1 MSKKNPTKDLLLSQT
16 DAQIEKIPLG
26 EFSESAYLNYSMYVI
41 LDRAL
46 PSITDGLKP
55 VQRRIIFAMNELSLN
70 HKSKFKKSARTI
82 GDVLGKYH
90 PHGDSACYEAM
101 VMLAQ
106 DFSFNYT
113 FVEGQGNWG
122 TQDDPKSFA
131 AMRYTESRLTEY
143 SDLFLQDIEKNTVEW
158 SQNFDGSLME
168 PKQLPAKIPNILING
183 SSGIA
188 VGMSTD
194 IPSHNLE
201 EILDATV
208 FLIEKPSSSINDLMK
223 IVKGPDFPTRGEI
236 ILEDSDISGIYSD
249 GHGNIKL
256 RATYS
261 SEGKNII
268 IDSIPYQSHTTRII
282 EQIQEQISNKKAMFI
297 DNVVDDSDQEHPIR
311 IIIRI
316 KGKSHDDNQIMSHL
330 FATTD
335 LEKTL
340 RVNLNSIGTDNR
352 PKVKNIREILTEW
365 INFRLISIKNK
376 LLWELEKIQERIH
389 ILEAYV
395 SVYKFLDKVIKLIRT
410 EDNPKSKI
418 KKLCKLSDKQ
428 YEAVINMKLRSLAKL
443 QEKNILKELSELKSE
458 EKKIAQIIKSKARLK
473 TYLKNELKEINR
485 NFSRPRMTSINSDN
499 AVKANVIKAAV
510 SVYDITAVLSTNGW
524 IKFLRGHDNDLD
536 SISFKTG
543 DHFYHSILLKS
554 NHTLAFFDQ
563 HGFVYNMTPD
573 NYLISRGNGEPLSK
587 FFKLQ
592 DGTKMV
598 GMTNLDE
605 KQSILNLSNNG
616 YGFITVHDEL
626 NVKNKSGKK
635 IMNLKTS
642 IAIKPVSVNLDTDE
656 RYLIITSD
664 NYMLIEELKHV
675 PIMTRGKGIK
685 LINIPKGSEETIKFL
700 GILNSNQRLV
710 FNFEKRKSKTMTY
723 DELRHFFMSKSR
735 RGKKIDKKFLLEKSK
750 TAYNIE

>member
-236 ILEDSDISGIYSD
+236 IQEDSDISGIYSD

-268 IDSIPYQSHTTRII
+268 IDSIPYQSHTTKII

-499 AVKANVIKAAV
+499 AVKANVIKAVV
-510 SVYDITAVLSTNGW
+510 SVYDITAVLSSNGW

-543 DHFYHSILLKS
+543 DHFYHSVLLKS

-563 HGFVYNMTPD
+563 HGFVYNMNPD

-700 GILNSNQRLV
+700 GILNFNQRLV

>member
-16 DAQIEKIPLG
+16 DPQIEKIPLG

-418 KKLCKLSDKQ
+418 RKLCKLSDKQ

-499 AVKANVIKAAV
+499 AVKANVIKAVV

-642 IAIKPVSVNLDTDE
+642 VAIKPVSVNLDTDE

>member
-1 MSKKNPTKDLLLSQT
+1 MSKKNPTKDLPLSQT
-16 DAQIEKIPLG
+16 DAQIDKIPLG

-236 ILEDSDISGIYSD
+236 IQEDSDISGIYSD

-352 PKVKNIREILTEW
+352 PKVKNIKEILTEW

-499 AVKANVIKAAV
+499 VVKANVIKAAV
-510 SVYDITAVLSTNGW
+510 SIYDITAVLSTNGW

-543 DHFYHSILLKS
+543 DHFYHSVLLKS

-598 GMTNLDE
+598 GITNLDE

-616 YGFITVHDEL
+616 YGFITVNDEL

-642 IAIKPVSVNLDTDE
+642 IAIRPVSVNLDTDE

-700 GILNSNQRLV
+700 GILNFNQRLV

>member
-16 DAQIEKIPLG
+16 DPQIEKIPLG

-510 SVYDITAVLSTNGW
+510 SIYDITAVLSTNGW

-543 DHFYHSILLKS
+543 DHFYHSVLLKS

-642 IAIKPVSVNLDTDE
+642 IAIRPVSVNLDTDE

-723 DELRHFFMSKSR
+723 DELRYFFMSKSR

>member
-418 KKLCKLSDKQ
+418 RKLCKLSDKQ

-499 AVKANVIKAAV
+499 AVKANVIKAVV

-543 DHFYHSILLKS
+543 DHFYHSVLLKS

-685 LINIPKGSEETIKFL
+685 LINIPKGSEETIEFL

-723 DELRHFFMSKSR
+723 DELRYFFMSKSR

>member
-499 AVKANVIKAAV
+499 AVKANVIKAVV

>member
-418 KKLCKLSDKQ
+418 RKLCKLSDKQ

-499 AVKANVIKAAV
+499 AVKANVIKAVV

-675 PIMTRGKGIK
+675 PIMAKGKGIK

>member
-208 FLIEKPSSSINDLMK
+208 FLIEKPSSSINELMK

-365 INFRLISIKNK
+365 INFRLTSIKNK

-418 KKLCKLSDKQ
+418 KKLCKLTDKQ

-458 EKKIAQIIKSKARLK
+458 EKQIAQIIKSKARLK

-499 AVKANVIKAAV
+499 AVKANVIKAVV

-543 DHFYHSILLKS
+543 DHFYHSVLLKS

>member
-16 DAQIEKIPLG
+16 DPQIEKIPLG

-418 KKLCKLSDKQ
+418 RKLCKLSDKQ

-499 AVKANVIKAAV
+499 AVKANVIKAVV
-510 SVYDITAVLSTNGW
+510 SVYDITAVLSSNGW

>member
-223 IVKGPDFPTRGEI
+223 IIKGPDFPTRGEI

-365 INFRLISIKNK
+365 INFRLTSIKNK

-395 SVYKFLDKVIKLIRT
+395 SVYKFLDKVINLIRT

-418 KKLCKLSDKQ
+418 RKLCKLSDKQ

-499 AVKANVIKAAV
+499 AVKANVIKAVV

-685 LINIPKGSEETIKFL
+685 LINIPKVSEETIKFL

-735 RGKKIDKKFLLEKSK
+735 RGKKIDKKFLLEKTK

>member
-485 NFSRPRMTSINSDN
+485 HFSRPRMTSINSDN

-510 SVYDITAVLSTNGW
+510 SIYDITAVLSTNGW

-656 RYLIITSD
+656 RYIIITSD

>member
-418 KKLCKLSDKQ
+418 KKLCKLTDKQ

-499 AVKANVIKAAV
+499 AVKANVIKAVV

>member
-106 DFSFNYT
+106 DFSYNYT

-236 ILEDSDISGIYSD
+236 ILEDSDILGIYSD

-510 SVYDITAVLSTNGW
+510 SIYDITAVLSTNGW

-543 DHFYHSILLKS
+543 DHFYHSVLLKS

-592 DGTKMV
+592 DGTKMI

-616 YGFITVHDEL
+616 YGFITVNDEL

-675 PIMTRGKGIK
+675 PIMAKGKGIK

-723 DELRHFFMSKSR
+723 DELRYFFMSKSR

>member
-1 MSKKNPTKDLLLSQT
+1 MNKKKIKLEDIIKEKDSFIERSSLSQ
-16 DAQIEKIPLG
+16 
-26 EFSESAYLNYSMYVI
+26 FSEQAYLNYSMYVI

-55 VQRRIIFAMNELSLN
+55 VQRRIIYAMNELGLN
-70 HKSKFKKSARTI
+70 NKAKFKKSARTI

-268 IDSIPYQSHTTRII
+268 IDSIPYQSHTTKII

-418 KKLCKLSDKQ
+418 KKLCKLTDKQ

-458 EKKIAQIIKSKARLK
+458 EKQIAQIIKSKARLK

-499 AVKANVIKAAV
+499 AVKANVIKAVV

>member
-16 DAQIEKIPLG
+16 DTQIDKIPLG

-499 AVKANVIKAAV
+499 AVKANVIKAVV
-510 SVYDITAVLSTNGW
+510 SVYDITAVLSSNGW

>member
-208 FLIEKPSSSINDLMK
+208 FLIEKPSSSINELMK

-418 KKLCKLSDKQ
+418 KKLCKLTDKQ

-499 AVKANVIKAAV
+499 AVKANVIKAVV

-563 HGFVYNMTPD
+563 HGFVYNMNPD

-592 DGTKMV
+592 DGTKMI

-675 PIMTRGKGIK
+675 PIMAKGKGIK

-723 DELRHFFMSKSR
+723 DELRYFFMSKSR

>member
-16 DAQIEKIPLG
+16 DPQIEKIPLG

-510 SVYDITAVLSTNGW
+510 SIYDITAVLSTNGW

-543 DHFYHSILLKS
+543 DHFYHSVLLKS

-616 YGFITVHDEL
+616 YGFITVNDEL

-723 DELRHFFMSKSR
+723 DELRYFFMSKSR

>member
-499 AVKANVIKAAV
+499 AVKANVIKAVV
-510 SVYDITAVLSTNGW
+510 SIYDITAVLSTNGW

>member
-236 ILEDSDISGIYSD
+236 ILEDSDILGIYSD

-485 NFSRPRMTSINSDN
+485 HFSRPRMTSINSDN

-510 SVYDITAVLSTNGW
+510 SIYDITAVLSTNGW

-543 DHFYHSILLKS
+543 DHFYHSVLLKS

-598 GMTNLDE
+598 GITNLDE

-616 YGFITVHDEL
+616 YGFITVNDEL

-675 PIMTRGKGIK
+675 PIMAKGKGIK

>member
-208 FLIEKPSSSINDLMK
+208 FLIEKPSSSINELMK

-499 AVKANVIKAAV
+499 AVKANVIKAVV

-642 IAIKPVSVNLDTDE
+642 IAIRPVSVNLDTDE

>member
-499 AVKANVIKAAV
+499 AVKANVIKAVV
-510 SVYDITAVLSTNGW
+510 SVYDITAVLSSNGW

>member
-268 IDSIPYQSHTTRII
+268 IDSIPYQSHTTKII

-458 EKKIAQIIKSKARLK
+458 EKKTAQIIKSKARLK

-499 AVKANVIKAAV
+499 AVKANVIKAVV

-642 IAIKPVSVNLDTDE
+642 IAIRPVSVNLDTDE

>member
-106 DFSFNYT
+106 DFSYNYT

-236 ILEDSDISGIYSD
+236 ILEDSDILGIYSD

-485 NFSRPRMTSINSDN
+485 HFSRPRMTSINSDN

-510 SVYDITAVLSTNGW
+510 SIYDITAVLSTNGW

-543 DHFYHSILLKS
+543 DHFYHSVLLKS

-598 GMTNLDE
+598 GITNLDE

-616 YGFITVHDEL
+616 YGFITVNDEL

-675 PIMTRGKGIK
+675 PIMAKGKGIK

-723 DELRHFFMSKSR
+723 DELRYFFMSKSR

>member
-16 DAQIEKIPLG
+16 DPQIEKIPLG

-418 KKLCKLSDKQ
+418 KKLCKLTDKQ

-499 AVKANVIKAAV
+499 AVKANVIKAVV

>member
-16 DAQIEKIPLG
+16 DPQIEKIPLG

-510 SVYDITAVLSTNGW
+510 SIYDITAVLSTNGW

-543 DHFYHSILLKS
+543 DHFYHSVLLKS

-723 DELRHFFMSKSR
+723 DELRYFFMSKSR

>member
-208 FLIEKPSSSINDLMK
+208 FLIEKPSSSINELMK

-365 INFRLISIKNK
+365 INFRLTSIKNK

-428 YEAVINMKLRSLAKL
+428 YESVINMKLRSLAKL

-499 AVKANVIKAAV
+499 AVKANVIKAVV

-723 DELRHFFMSKSR
+723 DELRYFFMSKSR

>member
-510 SVYDITAVLSTNGW
+510 SIYDITAVLSTNGW

-543 DHFYHSILLKS
+543 DHFYHSVLLKS

>member
-316 KGKSHDDNQIMSHL
+316 KGKSHDNNQIMSHL

-365 INFRLISIKNK
+365 INFRLTSIKNK

-499 AVKANVIKAAV
+499 AVKANVIKAVV

>member
-418 KKLCKLSDKQ
+418 RKLCKLSDKQ

-458 EKKIAQIIKSKARLK
+458 EKKTAQIIKSKARLK

-499 AVKANVIKAAV
+499 AVKANVIKAVV